1 VYKHYFP
8 PFQPWHER
16 PFQKGNLKYI
26 ILDLIKDKPRY
37 GYEIIRALEERSQG
51 MYAPSAGAV
60 YPTLQMLEE
69 MGYVS
74 ATQSEGKRVYTIT
87 DEGRR
92 FLVEQGKHTEEVKGR
107 IRDHWDSVHMS
118 ERRKV
123 MNQVRELWLLIGQEF
138 QDITPEKRQRINEIL
153 ERTHSEIRVVIGQSQ
168 K

>member
-1 VYKHYFP
+1 MYRHHFS
-8 PFQPWHER
+8 PFQSWHER

-51 MYAPSAGAV
+51 MYTPSAGAV
-60 YPTLQMLEE
+60 YPTLQMFEE

-74 ATQSEGKRVYTIT
+74 ATQSEGKRVYSIT

-92 FLVEQGKHTEEVKGR
+92 FLVEQGEHTEEVKGR
-107 IRDHWDSVHMS
+107 IQDHWDSAHVG

-123 MNQVRELWLLIGQEF
+123 MNQVRELWQLIGQEF
-138 QDITPEKRQRINEIL
+138 PDITSEKRQHISKIL
-153 ERTHSEIRVVIGQSQ
+153 ERTRREIQVAIGKSQ